1 MKNTYSD
8 TVFKR
13 ELKFI
18 EIIFRYI
25 KNKYSSKNL
34 NVYIEGKN
42 SDFYPLIIIKEKGIW
57 KNKKTLKIHIY
68 EQWKTISF
76 LNYFYIPTIGSLHK
90 RTLIISRDKNILLEK
105 LIYSCEDYYEYE
117 IKHIT
122 SNSVRI
128 NEIFLN
134 CKIFSIIDL
143 EITKFLNEGNE
154 NKRFFD
160 FFNFSLFSKRM
171 DKIKTLF
178 KCDNI

>member
-8 TVFKR
+8 TIFER

-18 EIIFRYI
+18 EMIFRYI

-34 NVYIEGKN
+34 KVYIDAKN
-42 SDFYPLIIIKEKGIW
+42 NDAYPLIIIKRGFW
-57 KNKKTLKIHIY
+57 KNRKLLKIHIY

-105 LIYSCEDYYEYE
+105 LIYSCEDYYNYEYE
-117 IKHIT
+117 VKHIT
-122 SNSVRI
+122 SNFVRL

-134 CKIFSIIDL
+134 YKVFSIVDS

-160 FFNFSLFSKRM
+160 FFNFSLFSKR
-171 DKIKTLF
+171 KV
-178 KCDNI
+178 